1 MGLQVIFLS
10 IFINFGWWNPQL
22 IQNAESWP
30 FLPFYNCATVFDQN
44 FFITHVIKTLL
55 DRYTFSNIKAKL
67 YDTSLHL
74 STKPKALMIV
84 YLNRNTIR
92 IMQIFQT

>member
-44 FFITHVIKTLL
+44 FFIKHVIKTLL
-55 DRYTFSNIKAKL
+55 DHYTFSNIKAK
-67 YDTSLHL
+67 YKFTSFHQAQGIDDCL
-74 STKPKALMIV
+74 SSLETL
-84 YLNRNTIR
+84 LE
-92 IMQIFQT
+92 